1 MRGVLVGRSLAI
13 GAVRNRDPALP
24 CRQDYFSATAV
35 RAGAVWSRCFAVL
48 LCAHRTT
55 LLLFERQRSPAAPC
69 APYGGA
75 PCSDFS
81 FMRGCACLKL
91 SGACARGVEGAMAR
105 GWSNPQ
111 ALPRVA
117 VPSGFFSMCCLGVRS
132 LDSSFIC
139 PNVSDEAE
147 AACRR

>member
-1 MRGVLVGRSLAI
+1 
-13 GAVRNRDPALP
+13 
-24 CRQDYFSATAV
+24 
-35 RAGAVWSRCFAVL
+35 
-48 LCAHRTT
+48 
-55 LLLFERQRSPAAPC
+55 
-69 APYGGA
+69 
-75 PCSDFS
+75 
-81 FMRGCACLKL
+81 MRGCACLKL

-139 PNVSDEAE
+139 PNVTGQRTRHLVAGTLDPLVGLLFSFT
-147 AACRR
+147 